1 MYKITDLE
9 KIMNFNTW
17 SDIKKIDELLRIDA
31 GLYCNLGIDST
42 TTERNEAKRH
52 SREIY
57 KAIKT
62 LDKDMG
68 DSFLNLMDK

>member
-1 MYKITDLE
+1 MYNITDLE
-9 KIMNFNTW
+9 KIMTFTTW
-17 SDIKKIDELLRIDA
+17 SDIQKIDELLRIDA
-31 GLYCNLGIDST
+31 GMYCRLGIDST

>member
-42 TTERNEAKRH
+42 TNERNEAKRH

>member
-9 KIMNFNTW
+9 KIMSFTTW
-17 SDIKKIDELLRIDA
+17 SDIQKIDELLRIDA
-31 GLYCNLGIDST
+31 GMYCRLGIDST
-42 TTERNEAKRH
+42 TTERNEAKRN